1 MLRESFTD
9 TMKTLRD
16 KDFQDLLVSYP
27 RPPRTF
33 FVAATVQD
41 EVSSE
46 WLIKGAT
53 GQEYKP
59 ADYLTA
65 FEAFIRA
72 NADRVE
78 AISILLSRP
87 QGWGSQAL
95 RELREALLK
104 TPEHFTEDNLRRAF
118 QITHHKALVDV
129 ISMVKR
135 AALDTSPLYT
145 AEERVNQ
152 AIDRVIAGRP
162 ISEDQAKWVEYIR
175 QHLVANLSIDRED
188 FENVPVLL
196 NRGGWGRANRVFDG
210 ELSDLLEDLNRELVA
225 A

>member
-1 MLRESFTD
+1 
-9 TMKTLRD
+9 MKIL
-16 KDFQDLLVSYP
+16 KDEEFQKLLVDFP

-33 FVAATVQD
+33 LVAAGVQD

-53 GQEYKP
+53 GREYKP
-59 ADYLTA
+59 EDYLTA
-65 FEAFIRA
+65 FETFVRA
-72 NADRVE
+72 NADQVE

-87 QGWGSQAL
+87 QGWGSQPL
-95 RELREALLK
+95 RELRQALIQ

-118 QITHHKALVDV
+118 EVAHHKALVDI

-135 AALDTSPLYT
+135 AVLDASPLYT
-145 AEERVNQ
+145 AEERVGY
-152 AIDRVIAGRP
+152 AIEGVTAGR
-162 ISEDQAKWVEYIR
+162 ELTDEQRKWVDYIR

-196 NRGGWGRANRVFDG
+196 NRGGWGRANRIFDG
-210 ELSDLLEDLNRELVA
+210 ELADLLEELNRELVA